1 MGHRLHS
8 DELSQ
13 GSAAAALHPTRVPAA
28 PAPVAAP
35 PSRAAA
41 PYAARTRG
49 YYRSL
54 SASSVGLE
62 LAVSVI
68 LCLLIGRWLDGRYG
82 TTPWFMIGGVILGF
96 TAGMRAVYR
105 HVATADREA
114 ARSEA
119 ERRAA
124 GEEVV

>member
-13 GSAAAALHPTRVPAA
+13 GSAASALHPTSVPAA
-28 PAPVAAP
+28 APP

-41 PYAARTRG
+41 PYASKTRG
-49 YYRSL
+49 YYRTL

-68 LCLLIGRWLDGRYG
+68 LCMLVGRWLDGKWG
-82 TTPWFMIGGVILGF
+82 TTPWLMIAGVVLGF
-96 TAGMRAVYR
+96 TAGMRALYR
-105 HVATADREA
+105 HVAMADRDA
-114 ARSEA
+114 ARAEA
-119 ERRAA
+119 ETRHEKPGA
-124 GEEVV
+124 E

>member
-13 GSAAAALHPTRVPAA
+13 GSAAATLHPTSVPAA
-28 PAPVAAP
+28 VA
-35 PSRAAA
+35 SRAAA

-49 YYRSL
+49 YYQTL

-62 LAVSVI
+62 LAIAVI
-68 LCLLIGRWLDGRYG
+68 IGLFFGRWLDGQLG
-82 TTPWFMIGGVILGF
+82 STPWMMILWLVIGF
-96 TAGMRAVYR
+96 TAGLRGVYR
-105 HVATADREA
+105 YVRLADREA
-114 ARSEA
+114 ARAEA

-124 GEEVV
+124 GEEVA

>member
-13 GSAAAALHPTRVPAA
+13 ASAAVALHPTTVLH
-28 PAPVAAP
+28 VSAP
-35 PSRAAA
+35 PSRHAA
-41 PYAARTRG
+41 PYAAKTRG
-49 YYRSL
+49 FYRTL

-62 LAVSVI
+62 LAIAV
-68 LCLLIGRWLDGRYG
+68 LLGIFIGRWADGRLG
-82 TTPWFMIGGVILGF
+82 TTPWFMIVGLILGF
-96 TAGMRAVYR
+96 TAGMRGVFR
-105 HVATADREA
+105 HVAIADREA

-124 GEEVV
+124 GEEIA

>member
-13 GSAAAALHPTRVPAA
+13 GTAAAALHPTGVPR
-28 PAPVAAP
+28 VAAP

-41 PYAARTRG
+41 PYAAKTRG
-49 YYRSL
+49 YYRTL
-54 SASSVGLE
+54 SASSVGIE
-62 LAVSVI
+62 LAFAV
-68 LCLLIGRWLDGRYG
+68 LIGLFFGRWLDGQLG
-82 TTPWFMIGGVILGF
+82 TTPWLMIVWLVIGF
-96 TAGMRAVYR
+96 TAGMKGVYR
-105 HVATADREA
+105 HVAIADREA

-124 GEEVV
+124 GEDVA

>member
-13 GSAAAALHPTRVPAA
+13 ASAAAALHPTTVPH
-28 PAPVAAP
+28 VAAP

-41 PYAARTRG
+41 PYAAKTRG
-49 YYRSL
+49 FYRTL

-62 LAVSVI
+62 LALSVI
-68 LCLLIGRWLDGRYG
+68 IGMLFGSWLDGKAG
-82 TTPWFMIGGVILGF
+82 TTPWLMIAGVVFGF
-96 TAGMRAVYR
+96 IAGMRAVFR
-105 HVATADREA
+105 HVRIADLDA

>member
-1 MGHRLHS
+1 M
-8 DELSQ
+8 
-13 GSAAAALHPTRVPAA
+13 SAT
-28 PAPVAAP
+28 
-35 PSRAAA
+35 
-41 PYAARTRG
+41 T
-49 YYRSL
+49 
-54 SASSVGLE
+54 VGLE

-68 LCLLIGRWLDGRYG
+68 LCLLLGRWLDGRIG

-105 HVATADREA
+105 HVAIADREA